1 MTPSARLIEISIENF
16 RGFAS
21 PQTLSLDGDVVL
33 VSGGNG
39 TGKTSLT
46 DAITWVLT
54 GALPGLADRLKG
66 ERKGEDYIVN
76 RYGNGAARVQLT
88 IEVGEHRVT
97 VERRGDSGSDELH
110 IRPAVDGPEHA
121 SRELADLF
129 GFDDH
134 DALATGVQAWGVLR
148 QDAMRATLE
157 QGSEQLHVRLR
168 EILGLGVLAEFEQAT
183 RDASSALARDAK
195 TTRDELDALARQITR
210 GEQALE
216 ESRSRDSSREQVRA
230 ANVASIARLRSAD
243 AEGVSV
249 DLPQTTGSSDV
260 AAVGQTVAR
269 LLESWLR
276 ISRELAEAE
285 DALTRA
291 PAAGAVDNLA
301 TQIQE
306 AEQRVRD
313 LEARL
318 GAQQRLAAAALELLG
333 DHCPVC
339 AQAIERDEVRAE
351 LERRLAAAPLDA
363 TELESTRERLSKH
376 QGDLERASVAEAR
389 ARRAGEARIGAA
401 ASWVQAVESASQ
413 VSGPASWL
421 APDGFA
427 AAQPALEKL
436 RDELREVY
444 RGLVA
449 AEADPAVAA
458 AASELEELQA
468 RRGPL
473 RERAEDLAR
482 RHQRADALQKAATAS
497 AVEITQEGLEAL
509 EPAFAEVYDRLAP
522 HPSFTELRMSHDVYY
537 GKGRS
542 SPRIMDPVR
551 GIEANPTLV
560 CSEGQLNII
569 ALSYFLALNLESER
583 GVLPFAILD
592 DPLQAMDVI
601 NVLGFADV
609 ARSLSARRQLLV
621 TTHDRRFAALLER
634 KLGAREPGRRT
645 LHLLFSSWDRDGPR
659 VETRASSIEEIP
671 QLLRQVA

>member
-16 RGFAS
+16 RGFAT

-76 RYGNGAARVQLT
+76 RYGHGTARVQLT
-88 IEVGEHRVT
+88 IEVDERRVT
-97 VERRGDSGSDELH
+97 VERRGDAGSDELH
-110 IRPAVDGPEHA
+110 IRPAVDGPGYA

-129 GFDDH
+129 GFDDP

-183 RDASSALARDAK
+183 REATSALARDAK
-195 TTRDELDALARQITR
+195 STRDELDALARQITR

-230 ANVASIARLRSAD
+230 ANAASVARLRNGD
-243 AEGVSV
+243 VGGVSV
-249 DLPQTTGSSDV
+249 DLPQTTGPSEV
-260 AAVGQTVAR
+260 AAAGQTVAR
-269 LLESWLR
+269 LIEAWLR

-291 PAAGAVDNLA
+291 PAAGVVDRLT

-306 AEQRVRD
+306 AEQHVRD

-318 GAQQRLAAAALELLG
+318 GAQQRLATAALELLG

-339 AQAIERDEVRAE
+339 AQEIKRDEVRAA
-351 LERRLAAAPLDA
+351 LEQRLAAVPLDA
-363 TELESTRERLSKH
+363 SELESTRERLSKH
-376 QGDLERASVAEAR
+376 RGDLERTSAAQAR

-401 ASWVQAVESASQ
+401 ASWVQTVESASQ
-413 VSGPASWL
+413 ISCPASWL

-427 AAQPALEKL
+427 AAQPPLEKL

-444 RGLVA
+444 RGLVT

-482 RHQRADALQKAATAS
+482 RHQRADALQKAATAA
-497 AVEITQEGLEAL
+497 AVEITREGLEAL

-609 ARSLSARRQLLV
+609 ARSLSARRQLII

-634 KLGAREPGRRT
+634 KLGAREPGRQT
-645 LHLLFSSWDRDGPR
+645 LHLVFSSWDREGPH
-659 VETRASSIEEIP
+659 VETRASGVEVIP
-671 QLLRQVA
+671 QLLRQAA

>member
-1 MTPSARLIEISIENF
+1 VKPTVRLIEIEIENF

-21 PQTLSLDGDVVL
+21 PKTLPLDGDVVL

-66 ERKGEDYIVN
+66 ERKGEDYILN
-76 RYGNGAARVQLT
+76 RYSNGDARVQLT
-88 IEVGEHRVT
+88 IDVGERRVI
-97 VERRGDSGSDELH
+97 VERRGDSGSNELH
-110 IRPAVDGPEHA
+110 VRPAAEGPGRA
-121 SRELADLF
+121 SRQLADLF
-129 GFDDH
+129 GFDDP
-134 DALATGVQAWGVLR
+134 DALATSVHAWGVLR

-183 RDASSALARDAK
+183 REASSALARDAK
-195 TTRDELDALARQITR
+195 AAREELDALARQITR
-210 GEQALE
+210 AEQALE
-216 ESRSRDSSREQVRA
+216 ESRSRDASRDQVRDAIA
-230 ANVASIARLRSAD
+230 ARIARLRSA
-243 AEGVSV
+243 EVQGVSV
-249 DLPQTTGSSDV
+249 ELAQTPGSSE
-260 AAVGQTVAR
+260 VGAMGQAVAR
-269 LLESWLR
+269 LLEAWLQAA
-276 ISRELAEAE
+276 RELAEAE
-285 DALTRA
+285 DALARA
-291 PAAGAVDNLA
+291 PDGGAVDTLA
-301 TQIQE
+301 TQIQG

-313 LEARL
+313 LEARH
-318 GAQQRLAAAALELLG
+318 GVQQRLAEAALELLG

-339 AQAIERDEVRAE
+339 AQEIKRDEVHAE

-363 TELESTRERLSKH
+363 TDLESNRQRLSKL
-376 QGDLERASVAEAR
+376 QADLQRAREAEAL
-389 ARRAGEARIGAA
+389 ARRAEQARIGAV
-401 ASWVQAVESASQ
+401 ASLVQAVESASQ

-421 APDGFA
+421 DPDGFA
-427 AAQPALEKL
+427 AVQPGLETL

-444 RGLVA
+444 RALA
-449 AEADPAVAA
+449 AVEADPAVAA

-473 RERAEDLAR
+473 RERAEELAR
-482 RHQRADALQKAATAS
+482 RHQRADALQKAATTA

-609 ARSLSARRQLLV
+609 ARSLSARRQLIV

-645 LHLLFSSWDRDGPR
+645 WHLVFSSWDRQGPR
-659 VETRASSIEEIP
+659 VEARASSVEEIP
-671 QLLRQVA
+671 QLLRRVA